1 MNVISDLFAEAE
13 SGNTVDKDDYEA
25 ELRNLRMEL
34 LNLQYDL
41 KRRDFSVVLLI
52 VGDDLHSV
60 LPQSQTSN
68 HRSCENVCPFRIKVD
83 LPIRHWTKAPH
94 L

>member
-25 ELRNLRMEL
+25 ELRTLRMEL

-52 VGDDLHSV
+52 VGDDLPGVVASLRV
-60 LPQSQTSN
+60 LHELEYKKN
-68 HRSCENVCPFRIKVD
+68 
-83 LPIRHWTKAPH
+83 KACFW
-94 L
+94 